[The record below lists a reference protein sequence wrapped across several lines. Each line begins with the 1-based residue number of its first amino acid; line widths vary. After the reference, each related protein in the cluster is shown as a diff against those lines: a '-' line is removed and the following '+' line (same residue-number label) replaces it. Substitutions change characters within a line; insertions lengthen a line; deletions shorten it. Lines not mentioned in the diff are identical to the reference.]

1 MRSLPGLSKRRQ
13 QTRYIDVFNGDADG
27 LCALRQL
34 RLAEPAESQLVTGVK
49 RDIALLERVAAGA
62 GDLVTVLDLSL
73 DRNRVALLEILA
85 RGARVR
91 YFDHHYAGTV
101 PSHAGLEA
109 VIDTSSGTCT
119 SLLVDRH
126 LEGRFRIWAVVAAY
140 GDNLGEAA
148 RRRGDSLGLGPAEL
162 KKLRELGECLNY
174 NAYGESEA
182 DLLIPPAV
190 LYRLLAKYEDP
201 FRFIAAEN
209 VYARLSARRRED
221 LDAALAVAPRRLG
234 RRAAAYVLPNAP
246 SSRRAI
252 GDFAN
257 RLAKGQPRH
266 AHAVLAPR
274 AKGGYIVS
282 VRAAAESSAG
292 ADAFCRQFP
301 SGGGRREAAGIDALP
316 EERLDEFVGQFA
328 ATFS

>member
-1 MRSLPGLSKRRQ
+1 MRERRP
-13 QTRYIDVFNGDADG
+13 QTRHIDVFNGDADG

-73 DRNRVALLEILA
+73 ERNRAALLEILA

-101 PSHAGLEA
+101 PSHAGLKA
-109 VIDTSSGTCT
+109 VIDTSGGTCT

-126 LEGRFRIWAVVAAY
+126 LEGRFRVWAVVAAF
-140 GDNLGEAA
+140 GDNLAETA
-148 RRRGDSLGLGPAEL
+148 RRLGDSLGFGPTQLEEL
-162 KKLRELGECLNY
+162 RLLGERLNY
-174 NAYGESEA
+174 NAYGENES
-182 DLLIPPAV
+182 DLLIAPAA

-201 FRFIAAEN
+201 FRFIAAEE
-209 VYARLSARRRED
+209 VYAHLGAARRAD
-221 LDAALAVAPRRLG
+221 LDAALAVAPKRLDG
-234 RRAAAYVLPNAP
+234 RAAAYVLPNAP

-257 RLAKGQPRH
+257 RLSSLQPHR

-274 AKGGYIVS
+274 TRGGYVVS
-282 VRAAAESSAG
+282 LRAPAG

-301 SGGGRREAAGIDALP
+301 SGGGRQEAAGIDALP
-316 EERLDEFVGQFA
+316 EERLGRFLERFA
-328 ATFS
+328 AAFS